1 MTKEKIFEF
10 FKAKGVSDNLD
21 FETDLFKGGF
31 IDSLFAFEVV
41 VFLEETFGVHLDNKD
56 ITEENFRTITS
67 MANMIDRIRGV

>member
-41 VFLEETFGVHLDNKD
+41 VFLEETFGVHLDNED

-67 MANMIDRIRGV
+67 MASMIDRIRGV

>member
-67 MANMIDRIRGV
+67 MASMIDRIRGV

>member
-10 FKAKGVSDNLD
+10 FKAKGVSENLD

-67 MANMIDRIRGV
+67 MASMIDRIRGV

>member
-1 MTKEKIFEF
+1 VTKEKIFEF

-67 MANMIDRIRGV
+67 MASMIDRIRGV

>member
-31 IDSLFAFEVV
+31 IDSLFVFEVV

-67 MANMIDRIRGV
+67 MASMIDRIRGV

>member
-1 MTKEKIFEF
+1 MTKEKIFEL

-56 ITEENFRTITS
+56 TTEETS
-67 MANMIDRIRGV
+67 EP

>member
-10 FKAKGVSDNLD
+10 FKAKGVSENLD